1 MNLKEAREEF
11 VGAWGKLGS
20 DWGISR
26 TMAQIHALLLVSP
39 EPLDTDRVIE
49 ELAIS
54 RGNANTNLRGLIDWG
69 LVKKTHRPGVR
80 REFFEAEKDLWEVS
94 RRIVEQRRRRELDPM
109 MQVAQDLL
117 DVRAA
122 VGEDEVEVRAFKRMM
137 REISDL
143 GKKAGRLLDLVL
155 FVERAKFFKRL
166 VKLMPR

>member
-1 MNLKEAREEF
+1 MNLTEARKEF
-11 VGAWGKLGS
+11 VEAWGKLGS

-54 RGNANTNLRGLIDWG
+54 RGNANTNLRALVDWG
-69 LVKKTHRPGVR
+69 LVSKTHRPGVR

-109 MQVAQDLL
+109 MRVVQGLL
-117 DVRAA
+117 DVEAA
-122 VGEDEVEVRAFKRMM
+122 GGEDEGEVRSFKRTM
-137 REISDL
+137 REIADL

-155 FVERAKFFKRL
+155 FVERTKFFKQL
-166 VKLMPR
+166 VKLVPR